1 MNAESSRR
9 LPEHLRK
16 DLFALL
22 PENPALLVLDFDGV
36 LTDDRVYVAEEGK
49 EMVACTRGD
58 GLGITLLRREGFPVL
73 VLSTE
78 KNPVVA
84 ARCAKLQVECIQGCR
99 DKTAEL
105 KQTLSEKKIPAFSMI
120 FVGNDVNDI
129 GCLRLAGCGFAV
141 ADAHPLLKEVATGV
155 LSHPGGHGAV
165 REVAEMILVK
175 LGREIIYNESDRQGR
190 R

>member
-1 MNAESSRR
+1 MITPPGRDRFMNAEDHRR
-9 LPEHLRK
+9 LPDHLRK

-22 PENPALLVLDFDGV
+22 PESPALLVLDFDGV
-36 LTDDRVYVAEEGK
+36 LTDDRVYVTEEGR

-58 GLGITLLRREGFPVL
+58 GLGITLLRREGFPVI

-84 ARCAKLQVECIQGCR
+84 ARCAKLQIDCIQGCK

-105 KQTLSEKKIPAFSMI
+105 KQTLSQRKIPASGLI
-120 FVGNDVNDI
+120 FVGNDVNDM

-141 ADAHPLLKEVATGV
+141 ADAHPLLKKVASGA
-155 LSHPGGHGAV
+155 LSHPGGHGDV
-165 REVAEMILVK
+165 REVA
-175 LGREIIYNESDRQGR
+175 
-190 R
+190 